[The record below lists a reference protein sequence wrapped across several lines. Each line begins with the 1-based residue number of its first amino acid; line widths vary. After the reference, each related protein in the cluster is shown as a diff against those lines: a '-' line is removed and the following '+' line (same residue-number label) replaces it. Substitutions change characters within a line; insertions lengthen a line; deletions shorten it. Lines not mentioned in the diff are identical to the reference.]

1 MIHVYYRA
9 NPYCKEIKCRKQK
22 KIESDIVSVEEV
34 VKGVR
39 VLKDTRFTKES
50 SAAANDVNIQR
61 RTERRVTSKIIE
73 LDAVDEYRKR
83 QDQIAR
89 LGLGRVTKELNR
101 EELPEVGL
109 AIIMDHGLRVLGGEW
124 EMKSAEEATKVAKI
138 WHDILRLEMGEPTS
152 ISSNQPIEDADQRK
166 NRFEEL
172 KVEAK
177 RRIEGGLRAVA
188 GDGGS

>member
-1 MIHVYYRA
+1 MPKA
-9 NPYCKEIKCRKQK
+9 K
-22 KIESDIVSVEEV
+22 KIQPPPARVESDIVSIEDV
-34 VKGVR
+34 VKDVR

-50 SAAANDVNIQR
+50 SAAANDINIQR

>member
-1 MIHVYYRA
+1 MPKA
-9 NPYCKEIKCRKQK
+9 K
-22 KIESDIVSVEEV
+22 KIVPALVRIESDIASVEEV
-34 VKGVR
+34 VKEVR
-39 VLKDTRFTKES
+39 ILKDTRFTKES
-50 SAAANDVNIQR
+50 SAAANDANMLKRVERKVNN
-61 RTERRVTSKIIE
+61 KIIE
-73 LDAVDEYRKR
+73 LDAVNEYRKR

-89 LGLGRVTKELNR
+89 LGLGRVTKDLNR

-152 ISSNQPIEDADQRK
+152 ISSNQPLEDADQRK